1 MIDFTRLLPLFASLR
16 FVGHGGLVF
25 GRVIQIMSRSN
36 RSDHDRISGWARSP
50 RKRLRLAS
58 QGKTGAHFFRIAP

>member
-1 MIDFTRLLPLFASLR
+1 LIGAPDWAKAAPATSAPANTLAKMIDFTRLLPLFASLR

-36 RSDHDRISGWARSP
+36 QIGS
-50 RKRLRLAS
+50 
-58 QGKTGAHFFRIAP
+58 